1 MFEVQL
7 NNQVLR
13 LEQSVHVAVILG
25 NEISN

>member
-13 LEQSVHVAVILG
+13 LKQSVYVAVILG